1 MLDPNV
7 LDSLPDA
14 LVALYAQA
22 EQDILADMA
31 RRLAQ
36 YDYWIPAAEHQ
47 RQKLRE
53 MNVTQQEIIKQLSQL
68 TGKSKDEIKQLM
80 QQACDDALETDRE
93 YYRQHG
99 TDVPAALSQEMKN
112 ILNAGYTSTG
122 KLFKNL
128 TKTTASAGQTQFV
141 HALDRAWLE
150 VQSGAFDYST
160 AIRSAVKELSRQ
172 GLHAVQYPS
181 GRSDT
186 LEVAVRRSIV
196 TGINQ
201 TAAQMELQLADELD
215 SDLVETTAHA
225 GARPSHVVWQGQVFS
240 LSGKNPKY
248 PDFRSATGY
257 GTGAGLCGWNC
268 RHSFFPYFE
277 GAGHAYT
284 SDQLRSYED
293 KSISYNGKMYTEY
306 EVSQMQRHNERQI
319 RRWKREYAAME
330 AAGLDTTEAAVKLHS
345 WRERQRDFLEQTG
358 LKVQS
363 ARRETVGFGRSQ
375 ARKAGTTAKKQADMI
390 ENFSQKMQEKGYA
403 VKGFDRYYGDQETLS
418 HMLSAFERMAT
429 VYPQVAEGLTIAY
442 SYSKDSDTVG
452 WYNPKTNTIGYNKQT
467 IGNWNYHCE
476 EYEKLVKE
484 GWFPQGTTP
493 GGAFYHEFGH
503 AYAYANNMTGYKKK
517 IDKVLK
523 DMGYGYVNVQQR
535 KNTLRK
541 ELSQYSTAYTN
552 PTYQEVVAESF
563 SEWYT
568 SDNPRRFCTAFM
580 REAGAV

>member
-68 TGKSKDEIKQLM
+68 TGKGKDEIKQLM

-93 YYRQHG
+93 YYRQHNNN
-99 TDVPAALSQEMKN
+99 VPTALSQEMKD
-112 ILNAGYTSTG
+112 ILNTGYTSTG

-141 HALDRAWLE
+141 HALDRAWLQ
-150 VQSGAFDYST
+150 VQSGAFDYNT
-160 AIRSAVKELSRQ
+160 AIRSAIKELSRQ

-181 GRSDT
+181 SRSDT
-186 LEVAVRRSIV
+186 LEVAVRRAVV

-201 TAAQMELQLADELD
+201 TAAQMQLQLANELG

-225 GARPSHVVWQGQVFS
+225 GARPSHAVWQGQVFS

-248 PDFRSATGY
+248 PDFRSTTGY

-293 KSISYNGKMYTEY
+293 KGISYNGKMYTEY
-306 EVSQMQRHNERQI
+306 EASQMQRHNERQI

-330 AAGLDTTEAAVKLHS
+330 AAGLDTTEAAAKLRS

-358 LKVQS
+358 LKVQN
-363 ARRETVGFGRSQ
+363 ARQETVGFGRSQ
-375 ARKAGTTAKKQADMI
+375 ASKSTKEAELYYKLWSKSIGLND
-390 ENFSQKMQEKGYA
+390 A
-403 VKGFDRYYGDQETLS
+403 VKTLANYYNIKYNNSPTYEFLKRYAQDVQSGWISPNANFGNYLKQYERIQKEIVGIETSNGIKITGQSRHFMQRVLG
-418 HMLSAFERMAT
+418 T
-429 VYPQVAEGLTIAY
+429 
-442 SYSKDSDTVG
+442 DSDPGHEGVARSGVSVDDILDTLNNPLEVG
-452 WYNPKTNTIGYNKQT
+452 KVRITSRGKRSVAFQGKYCKVSINPDDGRLIQ
-467 IGNWNYHCE
+467 
-476 EYEKLVKE
+476 V
-484 GWFPQGTTP
+484 TP
-493 GGAFYHEFGH
+493 
-503 AYAYANNMTGYKKK
+503 K
-517 IDKVLK
+517 
-523 DMGYGYVNVQQR
+523 
-535 KNTLRK
+535 
-541 ELSQYSTAYTN
+541 S
-552 PTYQEVVAESF
+552 
-563 SEWYT
+563 
-568 SDNPRRFCTAFM
+568 RR
-580 REAGAV
+580 

>member
-99 TDVPAALSQEMKN
+99 TDVPTALSQEMKN

-186 LEVAVRRSIV
+186 LEVAVRRSVV

-201 TAAQMELQLADELD
+201 TAAQMQLQLADELG

-248 PDFRSATGY
+248 PDFQSATGY

-293 KSISYNGKMYTEY
+293 KNISYNGKQYTEY
-306 EVSQMQRHNERQI
+306 EASQIQRHYERQI

-345 WRERQRDFLEQTG
+345 WRERQRDFLNQTG

-363 ARRETVGFGRSQ
+363 ARQENVGFGRSQ
-375 ARKAGTTAKKQADMI
+375 ASRATRKAKTVENKANRLYNLGNTEDNVAAYLKHKPVHDELEAHGIRFIRWISEKEVIVDVGKPKITSETKHAADNRTLKLDRANMTIEKAQSFVDNAKIVVYQPDRKNLKFLAED
-390 ENFSQKMQEKGYA
+390 GYA
-403 VKGFDRYYGDQETLS
+403 ILNFDNVLVT
-418 HMLSAFERMAT
+418 A
-429 VYPQVAEGLTIAY
+429 VPQRWRNKYNKYLEGL
-442 SYSKDSDTVG
+442 K
-452 WYNPKTNTIGYNKQT
+452 
-467 IGNWNYHCE
+467 
-476 EYEKLVKE
+476 
-484 GWFPQGTTP
+484 
-493 GGAFYHEFGH
+493 
-503 AYAYANNMTGYKKK
+503 
-517 IDKVLK
+517 
-523 DMGYGYVNVQQR
+523 
-535 KNTLRK
+535 
-541 ELSQYSTAYTN
+541 
-552 PTYQEVVAESF
+552 
-563 SEWYT
+563 
-568 SDNPRRFCTAFM
+568 
-580 REAGAV
+580 

>member
-99 TDVPAALSQEMKN
+99 TDVPTALSQEMKN

-186 LEVAVRRSIV
+186 LEVAVRRSVV

-201 TAAQMELQLADELD
+201 TAAQMQLQLADELD

-257 GTGAGLCGWNC
+257 GTGTGLCGWNC

-306 EVSQMQRHNERQI
+306 EASQMQRHNERQI

-330 AAGLDTTEAAVKLHS
+330 AAGLDTTEAAVKLRS
-345 WRERQRDFLEQTG
+345 WQERQKDFLNQTG
-358 LKVQS
+358 LKP
-363 ARRETVGFGRSQ
+363 
-375 ARKAGTTAKKQADMI
+375 QADREQI
-390 ENFSQKMQEKGYA
+390 TKVVDNLT
-403 VKGFDRYYGDQETLS
+403 DRD
-418 HMLSAFERMAT
+418 
-429 VYPQVAEGLTIAY
+429 I
-442 SYSKDSDTVG
+442 
-452 WYNPKTNTIGYNKQT
+452 I
-467 IGNWNYHCE
+467 
-476 EYEKLVKE
+476 KL
-484 GWFPQGTTP
+484 G
-493 GGAFYHEFGH
+493 
-503 AYAYANNMTGYKKK
+503 
-517 IDKVLK
+517 KVNEDIL
-523 DMGYGYVNVQQR
+523 QR
-535 KNTLRK
+535 KSFA
-541 ELSQYSTAYTN
+541 EISQYSGKLSDRAVRKWYKYHDEQIPNLIDRTKSLEDQARQACELRNLHRTQARDLMRDQEARKRLDQTDPNRTFKELVEDKIKRKGLTREQAYEDILKTATKTRKSVN
-552 PTYQEVVAESF
+552 KSLGLE
-563 SEWYT
+563 
-568 SDNPRRFCTAFM
+568 D
-580 REAGAV
+580 

>member
-99 TDVPAALSQEMKN
+99 TDVPTALSQEMKN

-181 GRSDT
+181 GRSDA
-186 LEVAVRRSIV
+186 LEVAVRRSVV

-201 TAAQMELQLADELD
+201 TAAQMQLQLADELD

-277 GAGHAYT
+277 DVGHAYT

-293 KSISYNGKMYTEY
+293 KSISYNGKMYT
-306 EVSQMQRHNERQI
+306 
-319 RRWKREYAAME
+319 
-330 AAGLDTTEAAVKLHS
+330 
-345 WRERQRDFLEQTG
+345 
-358 LKVQS
+358 
-363 ARRETVGFGRSQ
+363 
-375 ARKAGTTAKKQADMI
+375 
-390 ENFSQKMQEKGYA
+390 
-403 VKGFDRYYGDQETLS
+403 
-418 HMLSAFERMAT
+418 
-429 VYPQVAEGLTIAY
+429 
-442 SYSKDSDTVG
+442 
-452 WYNPKTNTIGYNKQT
+452 
-467 IGNWNYHCE
+467 
-476 EYEKLVKE
+476 
-484 GWFPQGTTP
+484 
-493 GGAFYHEFGH
+493 
-503 AYAYANNMTGYKKK
+503 
-517 IDKVLK
+517 
-523 DMGYGYVNVQQR
+523 
-535 KNTLRK
+535 
-541 ELSQYSTAYTN
+541 
-552 PTYQEVVAESF
+552 
-563 SEWYT
+563 
-568 SDNPRRFCTAFM
+568 
-580 REAGAV
+580 

>member
-14 LVALYAQA
+14 LVELYAQA

-53 MNVTQQEIIKQLSQL
+53 MNVTQREIIKRLSQL

-80 QQACDDALETDRE
+80 RQACDDALETDRE
-93 YYRQHG
+93 YYRQHNN
-99 TDVPAALSQEMKN
+99 DVPTALSKEMKS

-141 HALDRAWLE
+141 HALDRAWLQ
-150 VQSGAFDYST
+150 VQSGAFDYNT
-160 AIRSAVKELSRQ
+160 AIRSAIKDLSRQ

-186 LEVAVRRSIV
+186 LEVAVRRAVV

-201 TAAQMELQLADELD
+201 TAAQMQLQLANELG
-215 SDLVETTAHA
+215 SDLIETTAHA

-248 PDFRSATGY
+248 PDFQSATGY

-306 EVSQMQRHNERQI
+306 EASQVQRHNERQI

-330 AAGLDTTEAAVKLHS
+330 AAGLDTTEAAVKLRS

-358 LKVQS
+358 LKVQN
-363 ARRETVGFGRSQ
+363 ARQETVGFGRSQ
-375 ARKAGTTAKKQADMI
+375 ASKAATTSKKIGSVKLSIRKGDYPLNINPDKQGRHMLGENYIEGRSAITISMDELQSFVRQLAGTGDISLNRNGEWKKQEIVDLGREI
-390 ENFSQKMQEKGYA
+390 GYTVNNEGHI
-403 VKGFDRYYGDQETLS
+403 VKTS
-418 HMLSAFERMAT
+418 KVKIH
-429 VYPQVAEGLTIAY
+429 
-442 SYSKDSDTVG
+442 YSK
-452 WYNPKTNTIGYNKQT
+452 
-467 IGNWNYHCE
+467 
-476 EYEKLVKE
+476 
-484 GWFPQGTTP
+484 
-493 GGAFYHEFGH
+493 
-503 AYAYANNMTGYKKK
+503 TG
-517 IDKVLK
+517 VH
-523 DMGYGYVNVQQR
+523 VVP
-535 KNTLRK
+535 
-541 ELSQYSTAYTN
+541 YSG
-552 PTYQEVVAESF
+552 
-563 SEWYT
+563 
-568 SDNPRRFCTAFM
+568 RR
-580 REAGAV
+580 